1 VQVSALTIAASPAP
15 SSSSS
20 QSPTAPSSSGL
31 STGAKIGIILG
42 TVLGVLL
49 IAALEIYFFCAR
61 KRRAA
66 AQNTQSDGTKQGR
79 FFLPEMEE
87 PEMEEQDREHAARK
101 LFAGGQWRAEADAGQ
116 KVGELQDAPNHTS
129 AAPVELEAR
138 RPMKW

>member
-1 VQVSALTIAASPAP
+1 VYSLLLLSKSVSSARGSVELRHKIH
-15 SSSSS
+15 S
-20 QSPTAPSSSGL
+20 QTARNK
-31 STGAKIGIILG
+31 A
-42 TVLGVLL
+42 
-49 IAALEIYFFCAR
+49 
-61 KRRAA
+61 
-66 AQNTQSDGTKQGR
+66 N

-116 KVGELQDAPNHTS
+116 KVGGLQDAPNHTS

>member
-1 VQVSALTIAASPAP
+1 VYSLLLLSKSVSSARGSVELRH
-15 SSSSS
+15 
-20 QSPTAPSSSGL
+20 
-31 STGAKIGIILG
+31 KI
-42 TVLGVLL
+42 
-49 IAALEIYFFCAR
+49 
-61 KRRAA
+61 
-66 AQNTQSDGTKQGR
+66 QSDGTKQGQ